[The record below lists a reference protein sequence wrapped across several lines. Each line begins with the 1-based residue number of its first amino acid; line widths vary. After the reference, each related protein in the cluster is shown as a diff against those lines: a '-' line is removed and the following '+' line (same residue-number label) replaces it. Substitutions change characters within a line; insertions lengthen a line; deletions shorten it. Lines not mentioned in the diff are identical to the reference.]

1 MAIKDFEKKLDLFAE
16 LIVKI
21 GINIQPGQKLVVNG
35 KNFTRGVPLEAA
47 PLMRRVVHH
56 AYKAGAKFVD
66 VIWDDTELT
75 IERLNNAP
83 KDSFEEFPTW
93 RTRAMEEYLA
103 AGNALMTVYA
113 NDPDKY
119 TAYDTETLNTL
130 QRTMERNLAPA
141 MEHLMMNIFNW
152 CLIAIPVEGWATK
165 LYPNAKSAE
174 EAMDLLWE
182 KIFTLCR
189 LDQKDPMKAWQDHIH
204 NLHTRGQYLTQK
216 KYGAL
221 KYKGPDTDFILG
233 LPEDHIWESA
243 QINSTAG
250 VPYVA
255 NLPTEEVFSMPHK
268 DRADGTV
275 SATLPLVYSG
285 VSIENFSISFKG
297 GRVVDFKA
305 KKGEEAL
312 KSLLNSDEGSRHLG
326 EVALVPDSSPIS
338 QSHMMFYNT
347 LFDENAACHL
357 ALGRAYRSTM
367 KGGEQMSAE
376 QFAAAGGN
384 DSGVHEDFMI
394 GSGKMDIDGVTKD
407 GKAEPIMRQG
417 EWAFDVKS
425 EM

>member
-1 MAIKDFEKKLDLFAE
+1 MIKDFEKRLDLFAE

-56 AYKAGAKFVD
+56 AYKSGAKFVD
-66 VIWDDTELT
+66 VIWDDPELT
-75 IERLNNAP
+75 IERLKYAP

-113 NDPDKY
+113 NDPDRY
-119 TAYDTETLNTL
+119 AAYDTETLNTL
-130 QRTMERNLAPA
+130 QRTMEKNLQPA

-152 CLIAIPVEGWATK
+152 CLIAIPVPGWATK
-165 LYPNAKSAE
+165 LYPKAKSPD

-189 LDQKDPMKAWQDHIH
+189 LDQKDPVKAWEEHIG
-204 NLHTRGQYLTQK
+204 NLHLRGKYLTEK
-216 KYGAL
+216 KYDAL
-221 KYKGPDTDFILG
+221 KYTGPGTDFTLG
-233 LPEDHIWESA
+233 LPEGHIWESA
-243 QINSTAG
+243 QIKSTRG

-275 SATLPLVYSG
+275 TATLPLIHAG
-285 VSIENFSISFKG
+285 TIIEDFSVTFKQ
-297 GRVVDFKA
+297 GRAVDFKA
-305 KKGEEAL
+305 KKGAEVL
-312 KSLLNSDEGSRHLG
+312 KNLLETDEGARHLG

-338 QSHMMFYNT
+338 QSRMMFYNT

-376 QFAAAGGN
+376 QFSAAGGN
-384 DSGVHEDFMI
+384 DSLIHEDFMI
-394 GSGKMDIDGVTKD
+394 GSGKLDIDGLTKD
-407 GKAEPIMRQG
+407 GKTDPIMRKG
-417 EWAFDVKS
+417 EWVFEV
-425 EM
+425 